1 MRRVRHPN
9 IVMLKEFVQT
19 TTHYVIVMDLMRGGD
34 LFERLES
41 QSQFM
46 EEDARLLIVQVA
58 GYPLLSIAIIQQ
70 SNICKNKNLRRIII
84 FDN

>member
-9 IVMLKEFVQT
+9 IVALKEFVQT
-19 TTHYVIVMDLMRGGD
+19 NTHYVIVMDLMKGGD

-46 EEDARLLIVQVA
+46 EEDARLLITQVA
-58 GYPLLSIAIIQQ
+58 GQSLSQ
-70 SNICKNKNLRRIII
+70 S
-84 FDN
+84 FS